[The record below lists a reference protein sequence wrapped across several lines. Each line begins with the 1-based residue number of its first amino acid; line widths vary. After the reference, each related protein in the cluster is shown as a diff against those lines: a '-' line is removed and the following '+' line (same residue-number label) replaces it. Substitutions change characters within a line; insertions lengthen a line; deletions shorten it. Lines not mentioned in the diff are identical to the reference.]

1 MITKDLNTLDIHKL
15 SKEQYERELAAGTI
29 DENALYITP
38 YDDGTA
44 VGKSLEGLVV
54 SPSLNQ
60 SVTAGTGAEIFN
72 DYNERE
78 YDSDGDYLNGN
89 IASGNYSHAEGRGTT
104 ASGEAAHAEGGITVA
119 SGLGSH
125 AEGGYT
131 TASSNFAHAE
141 GSYTVAS
148 GLVSHAEGSNTNAL
162 GAGAHAEGDS
172 TTASGSYSHAEGGY
186 TMTTSN
192 TSLKPSTPIETNAG
206 EYTHAEGVGSI
217 ASGAAAHAEGAITL
231 ASGQYSHAEGTS
243 TISSGYGSHAE
254 GGYTCTGTATV
265 TVPNLVSYDSGDY
278 AHAEGYGT
286 IASGAFSHAE
296 NGYTTASGNWSHAE
310 GTYTTA
316 SGDCSHA
323 AGRSTT
329 ALNNQYVI
337 GHYNANGTAGA
348 STGTTGDAFIIGKG
362 SAGSLSRAFRVTYA
376 GRPYSCSSMTTTGA
390 DYAEFFEWQDLN
402 LNNEDRRG
410 YFVTLDGEQIKIA
423 EPNDYILGIVSALPA
438 MIGNG
443 DEDWK
448 GRYILDDF
456 GAFINEEFEYEEEV
470 IDNETGEKRTV
481 TKIGTRY
488 KENPDYDPSQ
498 PYIQREDRPEWDAVG
513 LVGVLAVR
521 DDGTCQVNGFC
532 KVAEGGIATT
542 SDSGYRVIK
551 RVNENIVKVVFR

>member
-1 MITKDLNTLDIHKL
+1 MITKDLNTLNIHKL
-15 SKEQYERELAAGTI
+15 SKEQYEHELAAGTI
-29 DENALYITP
+29 DEDALYITP

-44 VGKSLEGLVV
+44 VGKSMEGLVV

-78 YDSDGDYLNGN
+78 YDSDGYYLNGN

-141 GSYTVAS
+141 GGYTVAS
-148 GLVSHAEGSNTNAL
+148 GIGSHAEGFYTKAYNNAHAEGYYTFAAGEASHAEGSNTK
-162 GAGAHAEGDS
+162 
-172 TTASGSYSHAEGGY
+172 ASGYY
-186 TMTTSN
+186 
-192 TSLKPSTPIETNAG
+192 
-206 EYTHAEGVGSI
+206 
-217 ASGAAAHAEGAITL
+217 
-231 ASGQYSHAEGTS
+231 
-243 TISSGYGSHAE
+243 SHAE

-265 TVPNLVSYDSGDY
+265 TVPNLVSYNSGDY

-296 NGYTTASGNWSHAE
+296 SGYTTASGNWSHAE
-310 GTYTTA
+310 GIYTIA

-329 ALNNQYVI
+329 ALSNQYVI
-337 GHYNANGTAGA
+337 GHYSANGTAGA

-362 SAGSLSRAFRVTYA
+362 SADSLSRAFRVTYA
-376 GRPYSCSSMTTTGA
+376 GKPYSCSSMTTTGA

-402 LNNEDRRG
+402 PNNEDRRG

-470 IDNETGEKRTV
+470 FDNETNGKKTV

-498 PYIQREDRPEWDAVG
+498 SYIQREDRPEWDAVG

-532 KVAEGGIATT
+532 KVADGGIATT